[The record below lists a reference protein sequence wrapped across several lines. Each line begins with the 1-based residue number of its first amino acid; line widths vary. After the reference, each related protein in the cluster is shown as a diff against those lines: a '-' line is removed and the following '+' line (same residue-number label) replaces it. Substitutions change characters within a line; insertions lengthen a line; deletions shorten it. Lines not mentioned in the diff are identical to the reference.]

1 MLSVNLLL
9 REGAKEAF
17 LINIDETIISKH
29 SSTVREALKDCDPKQ
44 DPKKIYLFGVAFTPL
59 RYILEEILRKTPNV
73 HFKVA
78 GDTLFRAVVILQVV
92 NALGVEPKQY
102 HIEGYVTHYIANN
115 KLVPEDM
122 GIIEKAFGPQEI
134 ASKPWRVMI
143 HQLAYD
149 VVHQNYTDEER
160 EELAKE
166 TDKHHPNLKLHL
178 NTKVA
183 ELELKAAN
191 YQKKME
197 VIEEAKAKKKE
208 FWKAKKEA
216 SKVAAKER
224 KAAVEEKKAAAEE
237 KKQFWKAQKEAQK
250 AAAEEKRLAQ
260 EKREQKWWEEAN
272 GFRPA
277 SADTVDY
284 VLRGGKPAPFLVKV
298 KSAEKGKKGGEE
310 DVDEEAEG
318 EDEVEDTG
326 FDDEE
331 QKRENALRALRM
343 TVGVPE

>member
-1 MLSVNLLL
+1 MPSINLFL

-59 RYILEEILRKTPNV
+59 RYVLHEIVRKTPNV

-78 GDTLFRAVVILQVV
+78 GDTLFRAVVLLQVV
-92 NALGVEPKQY
+92 NALGVEPKQN

-115 KLVPEDM
+115 KLLPKDI

-149 VVHQNYTDEER
+149 VVHQNYTNGER
-160 EELAKE
+160 EELARE
-166 TDKHHPNLKLHL
+166 TDKHYPNLRLHL
-178 NTKVA
+178 NM
-183 ELELKAAN
+183 
-191 YQKKME
+191 KKKIE
-197 VIEEAKAKKKE
+197 AIEEAKAKKKE
-208 FWKAKKEA
+208 FLKAKKEA
-216 SKVAAKER
+216 SKEAAKER
-224 KAAVEEKKAAAEE
+224 KAAAELKKAAAEE
-237 KKQFWKAQKEAQK
+237 KKQFWKAKKEAQK
-250 AAAEEKRLAQ
+250 AAAEEKRLAE

-277 SADTVDY
+277 TPLLVTV
-284 VLRGGKPAPFLVKV
+284 KA
-298 KSAEKGKKGGEE
+298 AEKGKTGGDE
-310 DVDEEAEG
+310 DVEEADADVDKGSEG
-318 EDEVEDTG
+318 EDEVEDTDV
-326 FDDEE
+326 DDKEK
-331 QKRENALRALRM
+331 KREDALRALRM
-343 TVGVPE
+343 TVGVSE